1 MGGDEVKRFL
11 LEFSRSVCVLLV
23 GFQRLCHGI
32 SGITWGNPALCV
44 SLSGQA
50 VDAVLAVVLRPASE
64 VFPLSGKSAVLGVFP
79 AGWHL
84 HPSCGGKTQCRRF
97 WWAVDAVGRCCN
109 FSSLSAF
116 CWSVCAGYALESAG

>member
-11 LEFSRSVCVLLV
+11 LELSRSVCVLLV
-23 GFQRLCHGI
+23 SMRRLCHGI
-32 SGITWGNPALCV
+32 SGIAGVGSALCV
-44 SLSGQA
+44 SLSGLM

-64 VFPLSGKSAVLGVFP
+64 AFPLSGKSAVLGVFP

-97 WWAVDAVGRCCN
+97 WLAVDAVRR
-109 FSSLSAF
+109 SA
-116 CWSVCAGYALESAG
+116 